1 MSTVKW
7 LAALPVLVAAL
18 AGSTSAV
25 AVDEV
30 STPTNA
36 GPISALSVTGLPFQA
51 STSLS
56 GDDPVQATDPANSAV
71 AQACN
76 GGAPLYMPRW
86 FRYDAAE
93 DVDVLVRSS
102 AVPGDPSSSTPVVSP
117 IAWVAGDG
125 STVLGCGITHAF
137 DRQQIGPAFLAAGD
151 SAFVVQFVPTMAEA
165 VTFARDGYTLHTRI
179 QAAPG
184 SLEGGPSNDSWWT
197 PTRLPSDRPHTV
209 SADVG
214 LATLGSVEVDLA
226 EDTACWGGS
235 SPGPILQPAVWYSYA
250 ASADEPVTLDTSGSD
265 YPIAVV
271 VATESTNGPSHPVCL
286 GSGAARH
293 SFSADTG
300 TEYLIGLYG
309 YDLNNVNVAS
319 HVSLS
324 VLHRPD
330 PPVSVSAVAG
340 QAQAEVSWMPGG
352 SDGGSAVTGFT
363 ATAYPGGQTCSTTGA
378 TSCTV
383 NGLTSG
389 TAYTITVTAANDIGT
404 SAASI
409 PSSVTP
415 EAPARTEVGG
425 SLAPEPLRFTGPP
438 ARPSPSVWVRSA
450 GHRSRLSVDVN
461 PNRSKGYWTFLV
473 QRKSDDG
480 TWKRMRTYRTNG
492 RNETRTINLRKGTY
506 RVWVNPRYGH
516 QGVLSDE
523 VHVRK

>member
-1 MSTVKW
+1 M
-7 LAALPVLVAAL
+7 
-18 AGSTSAV
+18 
-25 AVDEV
+25 
-30 STPTNA
+30 
-36 GPISALSVTGLPFQA
+36 
-51 STSLS
+51 
-56 GDDPVQATDPANSAV
+56 
-71 AQACN
+71 
-76 GGAPLYMPRW
+76 
-86 FRYDAAE
+86 
-93 DVDVLVRSS
+93 
-102 AVPGDPSSSTPVVSP
+102 SSSGPQRSQVTPPRPRLLSRRLPGSP
-117 IAWVAGDG
+117 GMG

-151 SAFVVQFVPTMAEA
+151 SAFVVQFVPTKAEA

-197 PTRLPSDRPHTV
+197 PTRLPSDRPYTV

-214 LATLGSVEVDLA
+214 LATLGSVEVELA
-226 EDTACWGGS
+226 EEYGVLGGCL
-235 SPGPILQPAVWYSYA
+235 PGPLLQPAVWYSYA

-293 SFSADTG
+293 SFSADAG
-300 TEYLIGLYG
+300 TEYLIGVYG
-309 YDLNNVNVAS
+309 YDLNNVNVAG

-389 TAYTITVTAANDIGT
+389 TGVHDHRDRGQRHRDLSPSMPSTV
-404 SAASI
+404 
-409 PSSVTP
+409 VTP
-415 EAPARTEVGG
+415 ALPAGTRWATRRPPGRPG
-425 SLAPEPLRFTGPP
+425 S
-438 ARPSPSVWVRSA
+438 RPR
-450 GHRSRLSVDVN
+450 
-461 PNRSKGYWTFLV
+461 
-473 QRKSDDG
+473 Q
-480 TWKRMRTYRTNG
+480 
-492 RNETRTINLRKGTY
+492 
-506 RVWVNPRYGH
+506 
-516 QGVLSDE
+516 
-523 VHVRK
+523 HVRPPR